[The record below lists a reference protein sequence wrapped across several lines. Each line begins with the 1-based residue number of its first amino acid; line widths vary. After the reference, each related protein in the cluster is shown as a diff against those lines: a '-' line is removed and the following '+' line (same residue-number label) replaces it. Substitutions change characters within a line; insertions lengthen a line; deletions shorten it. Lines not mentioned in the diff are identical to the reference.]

1 MKSHLWRGFPRGKGA
16 GAVLTRAVAAG
27 LVLAACVARRP
38 DGGSG
43 LLPLGAQAPDF
54 SARDAGGKLVHLS
67 DFAGSPRVVY
77 FYPKDETPGCT
88 KEACA
93 FRDAYEQFRAK
104 HVVVFGVSRD
114 SEESHDGFRAA
125 HSLPFPLVADPDGAL
140 EKAYGVP
147 SHLGFSSR
155 VSFVVGKDGKV
166 SRVFDKVDPVLH
178 AKEVLAMID

>member
-1 MKSHLWRGFPRGKGA
+1 MKAYFPI
-16 GAVLTRAVAAG
+16 VVG
-27 LVLAACVARRP
+27 LVVTACVAKRP

-43 LLPLGAQAPDF
+43 LLPLGSPAPDF
-54 SARDAGGKLVHLS
+54 SARDAAGKVVHLS
-67 DFAGSPRVVY
+67 DFAGSSRVVY

-93 FRDAYEQFRAK
+93 FRDAYQKFSAK

-114 SEESHDGFRAA
+114 TEASHDEFRST
-125 HSLPFPLVADPDGAL
+125 HTLPFPLTADTDGKV

-155 VSFVVGKDGKV
+155 VSFVVGKDGKI
-166 SRVFDKVDPVLH
+166 SHVFDKVDPVVH
-178 AKEVLAMID
+178 ANEVLDMID

>member
-1 MKSHLWRGFPRGKGA
+1 MKAHLPRGVPDGA
-16 GAVLTRAVAAG
+16 SGRLAVARAVGAG
-27 LVLAACVARRP
+27 LVLAACVAHRP

-43 LLPLGAQAPDF
+43 LLPLGAPAPDF
-54 SARDAGGKLVHLS
+54 AAHDATGKVVHLS
-67 DFAGSPRVVY
+67 DFSGSPRLVY

-93 FRDAYEQFRAK
+93 FRDAYEQFRTK

-114 SEESHDGFRAA
+114 SEESHDSFRTA
-125 HSLPFPLVADPDGAL
+125 HSLPFPLASDADGTL

-155 VSFVVGKDGKV
+155 MSFLVGKDGKV
-166 SRVFDKVDPVLH
+166 AHVFEKVDPVVH
-178 AKEVLAMID
+178 AKEVLDMIN

>member
-1 MKSHLWRGFPRGKGA
+1 
-16 GAVLTRAVAAG
+16 VLSRSVAAG

-43 LLPLGAQAPDF
+43 LLPLGAPAPDF
-54 SARDAGGKLVHLS
+54 PARDASGKVVHLS
-67 DFAGSPRVVY
+67 DFGGSPRLVY

-93 FRDAYEQFRAK
+93 FRDSYEQFRAK
-104 HVVVFGVSRD
+104 HVIVFGVSRD

-125 HSLPFPLVADPDGAL
+125 HSLPFPLAADADGSL

-155 VSFVVGKDGKV
+155 VSFFVGKDGKV
-166 SRVFDKVDPVLH
+166 AHVFEKVDPVVH
-178 AKEVLAMID
+178 AKEVLDMIE